1 MHSPSAS
8 CVRAANPSKVSLV
21 SDQFEKLLTTFQRH
35 LEVERNLSVHT
46 VRAYMGDLTSLVEH
60 LEKLG
65 LSDISALELSH
76 LRSWLA
82 NQAVKGGAR
91 TTLSRRATSVRLFT
105 KWAFKNKYCAGDV
118 GLTLATP
125 KGHRTLPEV
134 LDVNN
139 AKLAMDSMATRAAE
153 EESPLSLRDV
163 AMVEILYATGAR
175 VGELCG
181 LDVGDIDYNRN
192 TIRVLGKGNKERVI
206 PVGRPAMKA
215 LEVWLA
221 DGRSALVTNQSAQ
234 AVFLGARGKR
244 IDQRTVRSVVYE
256 ALSAIE
262 GIERMGPHALRHS
275 AATHLLEGG
284 ADLRTV
290 QEILGHASLATTQ
303 IYTHVSTERLQ
314 KVFKQAHPRA

>member
-1 MHSPSAS
+1 MSEE
-8 CVRAANPSKVSLV
+8 
-21 SDQFEKLLTTFQRH
+21 FEKIINAFQRH
-35 LEVERNLSVHT
+35 LEVERNLSAHT
-46 VRAYMGDLTSLVEH
+46 IRAYLGDLSSLLNH
-60 LEKLG
+60 LQVLNVKN
-65 LSDISALELSH
+65 ISQLELSH

-82 NQAVKGGAR
+82 NLQVKGASR
-91 TTLSRRATSVRLFT
+91 TTISRRAVSIRLFT
-105 KWAFKNKYCAGDV
+105 KWALKNKYIATDIGAS
-118 GLTLATP
+118 LATP

-134 LDVNN
+134 LGIDD

-153 EESPLSLRDV
+153 EETPMSLRDV
-163 AMVEILYATGAR
+163 AMVEILYASGAR
-175 VGELCG
+175 VAELCG
-181 LDVGDIDYNRN
+181 LNLADIDYNRQ
-192 TIRVLGKGNKERVI
+192 TIQVLGKGNKERVI
-206 PVGRPAMKA
+206 PIGNPAMRA
-215 LEVWLA
+215 LKKWLE
-221 DGRSALVTNQSAQ
+221 DGRAHMMNEKSEK

-244 IDQRTVRSVVYE
+244 IDQRAVRSVVYE

-314 KVFKQAHPRA
+314 KAFKQAHPRA